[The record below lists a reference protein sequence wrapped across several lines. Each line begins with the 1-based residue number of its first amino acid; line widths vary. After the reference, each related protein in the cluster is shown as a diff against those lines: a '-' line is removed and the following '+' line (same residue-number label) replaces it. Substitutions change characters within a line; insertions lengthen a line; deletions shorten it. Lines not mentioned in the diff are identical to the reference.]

1 MGIIIFIVNCF
12 NTLSCSPVKCSC
24 EEVLCFCLLFG
35 SLGRGGEAGMRNIST
50 HGHRH
55 PSDAG
60 LEPKS
65 EFSPTWWPRV
75 PLPYGLGAS
84 PPAPSPCRCPPHG
97 NAQRGKGPPGK
108 ERCPPAPPPPSGTH
122 TSSTSLCNSFL
133 ARSEGMKAHKALAH
147 PGTPISTHSL

>member
-12 NTLSCSPVKCSC
+12 NTLRCSPVKCSC
-24 EEVLCFCLLFG
+24 EKVLCFCLLFG

-65 EFSPTWWPRV
+65 EFSPTWWPRA

-84 PPAPSPCRCPPHG
+84 PPAPSPRRCPPM
-97 NAQRGKGPPGK
+97 AMPSE
-108 ERCPPAPPPPSGTH
+108 ERVPPARKDAPQPRHPPAALTLLPP
-122 TSSTSLCNSFL
+122 LCATPFW
-133 ARSEGMKAHKALAH
+133 
-147 PGTPISTHSL
+147 PGPRG